1 MFDPTA
7 FDNMKVVIE
16 GALYDRDIQGEIVIT
31 DRNDW
36 LNMAKMT
43 RSFDISF
50 RIPNDTV
57 IAKVEITSNLI
68 NLAAELLPAIQTERN
83 AGCYVK
89 LQFILKQLEEFNDQK
104 INHIVMDIWGED
116 REILLSN
123 QYNPLEEENDF
134 STIVWVDFVRL
145 ITEDQMDDLVE
156 MTGFIITT
164 LERLNSIKRKD

>member
-16 GALYDRDIQGEIVIT
+16 GALYDRDIEGEIVIT

-50 RIPNDTV
+50 RLPNDTV

-68 NLAAELLPAIQTERN
+68 NIAAELLPAIQIERN
-83 AGCYVK
+83 AGCYVQ
-89 LQFILKQLEEFNDQK
+89 LQFILSQLEEFNNQK
-104 INHIVMDIWGED
+104 INHIVLDIWGKD
-116 REILLSN
+116 RDILLSN
-123 QYNPLEEENDF
+123 QYNPLEGENNL
-134 STIVWVDFVRL
+134 STIVSVNFVRL
-145 ITEDQMDDLVE
+145 ITEDQMDDIID
-156 MTGFIITT
+156 MTDFIITT
-164 LERLNSIKRKD
+164 LERLSSIKREE